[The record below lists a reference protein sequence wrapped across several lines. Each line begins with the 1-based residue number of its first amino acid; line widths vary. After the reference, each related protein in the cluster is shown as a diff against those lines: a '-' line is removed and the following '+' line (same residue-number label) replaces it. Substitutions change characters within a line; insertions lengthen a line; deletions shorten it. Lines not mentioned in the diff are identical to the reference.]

1 MTFKEYFETS
11 LMVYQFSKYIPK
23 YYINGKLEVTID
35 EDGELFPKDLDKFKR
50 NLESEVI
57 DSDIE
62 VDEVRKCVNIRVT
75 LDKWE

>member
-11 LMVYQFSKYIPK
+11 LMVYQFSKYTPK
-23 YYINGKLEVTID
+23 YYINGKLEVALD
-35 EDGELFPKDLDKFKR
+35 EDGELFPRDLDKFKR

-62 VDEVRKCVNIRVT
+62 IDEVRKCVNIRIT

>member
-35 EDGELFPKDLDKFKR
+35 EDGELFPKDLDKFKH

>member
-23 YYINGKLEVTID
+23 YYINGKLEVTLD
-35 EDGELFPKDLDKFKR
+35 EDGQLFPKDLDKFKR

-62 VDEVRKCVNIRVT
+62 INEIRKCVNIRVT